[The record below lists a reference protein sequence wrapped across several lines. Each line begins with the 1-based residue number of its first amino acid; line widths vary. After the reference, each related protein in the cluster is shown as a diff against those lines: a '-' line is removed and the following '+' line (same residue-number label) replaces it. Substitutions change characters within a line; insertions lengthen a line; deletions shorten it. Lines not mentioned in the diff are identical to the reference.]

1 MVFVS
6 NYHGPLDLS
15 ARVKV
20 GHVFVLAAGSVSN
33 ETISRFT
40 DVFPRNYRGGG
51 VRVRVLI
58 RDYTRAA
65 IKK

>member
-40 DVFPRNYRGGG
+40 RCVPAQLSGGRGPRSRINTRLHSGG
-51 VRVRVLI
+51 
-58 RDYTRAA
+58 D
-65 IKK
+65 

>member
-40 DVFPRNYRGGG
+40 RCVPAQLSGGG